1 VSERRRWQGVKR
13 ASGEEGKGEGRGGRV
28 RRGRQ
33 SECKVSEVGEPDKD
47 RWDQVLM
54 GSVVS
59 GEAGRG

>member
-1 VSERRRWQGVKR
+1 VKR
-13 ASGEEGKGEGRGGRV
+13 VSGEEGKGEGRGGRV

-59 GEAGRG
+59 GDAGSG